1 MFPASPNGKGPG
13 GLPKGWS
20 RKMKRL
26 SHWIGGHLPLLL
38 AGWYF
43 YGMLINSVRLGIDS
57 TFRAPGSPEIKSIW
71 VLNPIKNLLAVFT
84 PTGLGVTFFCVVMVC
99 LITKKGYH
107 WLSGYKFERDPR
119 GFDIVTEGTHG
130 TGGWWT
136 KRQEIE
142 KLIDIGPPEQLE
154 GILIGKQGETGEEEY
169 LAMKPELPLNRHVM
183 IYGASGTGKSRGFVL
198 PFIYGMATKAKKE
211 SMVIV
216 DPKGELFERTSETL
230 RRQEYL
236 VKAYNLLD
244 LENSDGFN
252 CMSVVGDDPSLIAT
266 IAEVIIKNT
275 SNANERQDFWE
286 KAEKNLLMALL
297 HYVNNRCDPSTGEL
311 LPIEERSLGVVY
323 SILSQNSFQEIDE
336 LFAQLPAGHPA
347 ISPYNVF
354 KLAGRQIWGNVAIG
368 LGNRLSVFQ
377 NPLIDKITRYDDID
391 LFQLGQRP
399 CAYYCIISAQD
410 SSLEFL
416 SSMFFSLMFTVLP
429 NYARKNCP
437 GGRLPVAVNAMLEEA
452 CNIGHLVD
460 FKRTIAVCR
469 SFGINCQV
477 VIQGVA
483 QISDRYPDREWEEII
498 GNCDLQIFLGAND
511 KMTVDYWSAKIGVAS
526 ITTTTN
532 QTPVQPLFSPV
543 YNNTRP
549 YSQSRTTTQRPLMYP
564 DELLRLDNSRE
575 IVILRGQKP
584 LLLSKINPD
593 DLPGFREMPRVRVV
607 DYIPQWRVREEGE
620 KGKAKAVPTAPVEP
634 IPPEPPPSTV
644 EPVPL
649 TDTSTETKP
658 ESPLTPPP
666 EPAKTEPP
674 QAVGLLRRYV
684 HTAVTIDDMKR
695 NSVHEE

>member
-1 MFPASPNGKGPG
+1 
-13 GLPKGWS
+13 
-20 RKMKRL
+20 
-26 SHWIGGHLPLLL
+26 
-38 AGWYF
+38 
-43 YGMLINSVRLGIDS
+43 
-57 TFRAPGSPEIKSIW
+57 
-71 VLNPIKNLLAVFT
+71 
-84 PTGLGVTFFCVVMVC
+84 
-99 LITKKGYH
+99 
-107 WLSGYKFERDPR
+107 
-119 GFDIVTEGTHG
+119 
-130 TGGWWT
+130 
-136 KRQEIE
+136 
-142 KLIDIGPPEQLE
+142 
-154 GILIGKQGETGEEEY
+154 
-169 LAMKPELPLNRHVM
+169 MKPELPLNRHVM
-183 IYGASGTGKSRGFVL
+183 IYGASGTEKSRGFVL

>member
-1 MFPASPNGKGPG
+1 
-13 GLPKGWS
+13 
-20 RKMKRL
+20 
-26 SHWIGGHLPLLL
+26 
-38 AGWYF
+38 
-43 YGMLINSVRLGIDS
+43 MLINSVRLGVDR
-57 TFRAPGSPEIKSIW
+57 TFHTPGTQEIKSIW
-71 VLNPIKNLLAVFT
+71 VLNPLKNLLAVFT
-84 PTGLGVTFFCVVMVC
+84 PTGLGVTFFCAVMVC
-99 LITKKGYH
+99 LLTKKGYN
-107 WLSGYKFERDPR
+107 WLSGCKVQRDPR
-119 GFDIVTEGTHG
+119 GFDIVAEGTHG

-136 KRQEIE
+136 KRAEIE
-142 KLIDIGPPEQLE
+142 KLMDIGPPEKLE
-154 GILIGKQGETGEEEY
+154 GILIGKQEEDGEAEY
-169 LAMKPELPLNRHVM
+169 LAMKPGIPLNRHVM

-198 PFIYGMATKAKKE
+198 PFLYGMATKREKE

-230 RRQEYL
+230 RRQGYL

-252 CMSVVGDDPSLIAT
+252 CMSVVGDDSSLVAT

-311 LPIEERSLGVVY
+311 LPIEERSLGAVY
-323 SILSQNSFQEIDE
+323 HILSQHSFQEIDE
-336 LFAQLPAGHPA
+336 LFAQLPTGHPA

-391 LFQLGQRP
+391 LLQLGQRP

-526 ITTTTN
+526 ISTTTN
-532 QTPVQPLFSPV
+532 QMPVQPLFSPV

-564 DELLRLDNSRE
+564 DELLRLDNSKE

-593 DLPGFREMPRVRVV
+593 DLPGFSEMPRVRVV
-607 DYIPQWRVREEGE
+607 NYIPQWRVREEQE
-620 KGKAKAVPTAPVEP
+620 KERTKAAPVPPAPPAPKPSPEVQPVPENPPAETAPVP
-634 IPPEPPPSTV
+634 TSPPEPEKS
-644 EPVPL
+644 
-649 TDTSTETKP
+649 
-658 ESPLTPPP
+658 
-666 EPAKTEPP
+666 EPP

-684 HTAVTIDDMKR
+684 HTAVSIEDMKR
-695 NSVHEE
+695 NSVQEEYKDCATHEL

>member
-1 MFPASPNGKGPG
+1 
-13 GLPKGWS
+13 
-20 RKMKRL
+20 
-26 SHWIGGHLPLLL
+26 
-38 AGWYF
+38 
-43 YGMLINSVRLGIDS
+43 MLINSIRLGIDS
-57 TFRAPGSPEIKSIW
+57 TFHALGAAEAKSIW
-71 VLNPIKNLLAVFT
+71 VLDPVRNLLSVFT
-84 PTGLGVTFFCVVMVC
+84 PTGLGVTFFCILMVC
-99 LITKKGYH
+99 LITKKGYN
-107 WLSGYKFERDPR
+107 WLSGYKFQRDPR
-119 GFDIVTEGTHG
+119 GFDIVAEGTHG

-136 KRQEIE
+136 KQAEIE
-142 KLIDIGPPEQLE
+142 RLIDIGPPEKLE
-154 GILIGKQGETGEEEY
+154 GILIGKQEEAGEEEY
-169 LAMKPELPLNRHVM
+169 LAVKPDLPLNRHVM
-183 IYGASGTGKSRGFVL
+183 VYGASGTGKSRGFVL
-198 PFIYGMATKAKKE
+198 PFIYGMATKRQKE

-216 DPKGELFERTSETL
+216 DPKAELFERTSETL
-230 RRQEYL
+230 RRQGYL

-297 HYVNNRCDPSTGEL
+297 HYVNGRRDPSTGEL
-311 LPIEERSLGVVY
+311 LPIEERSLGAVY
-323 SILSQNSFQEIDE
+323 HILSQNTFQEIDE
-336 LFAQLPAGHPA
+336 LFAQLPPGHPA

-377 NPLIDKITRYDDID
+377 NPLIDKITRYNDID
-391 LFQLGQRP
+391 LLQLGQRP
-399 CAYYCIISAQD
+399 CAYFCVISAQD

-429 NYARKNCP
+429 DHARKNCP
-437 GGRLPVAVNAMLEEA
+437 GGRLPVPVNALLEEA

-469 SFGINCQV
+469 SFGINCQI

-498 GNCDLQIFLGAND
+498 ENCDLQIFLGAND

-526 ITTTTN
+526 IATTTN
-532 QTPVQPLFSPV
+532 QMPVQPLFSPV

-564 DELLRLDNSRE
+564 DELLRLDNSKE

-584 LLLSKINPD
+584 LLLSKIDPD
-593 DLPGFREMPRVRVV
+593 DLPGFSGMPRVRVV
-607 DYIPQWRVREEGE
+607 DYVPQWRVREERE
-620 KGKAKAVPTAPVEP
+620 KERTKAVPVPPDPPAPK
-634 IPPEPPPSTV
+634 PPSEV
-644 EPVPL
+644 QPVPEGPPA
-649 TDTSTETKP
+649 DSKP
-658 ESPLTPPP
+658 APPP
-666 EPAKTEPP
+666 EPEKSEPP

-684 HTAVTIDDMKR
+684 HTAVTIEDMKR
-695 NSVHEE
+695 NSVQEE

>member
-1 MFPASPNGKGPG
+1 MSTPPRSPQERRLAAL
-13 GLPKGWS
+13 LPRRW
-20 RKMKRL
+20 RKKAVQLIAWAEARL
-26 SHWIGGHLPLLL
+26 LLLL

-57 TFRAPGSPEIKSIW
+57 TFHTPGTAEIKSIW
-71 VLNPIKNLLAVFT
+71 VLDPVRNLLAVFT
-84 PTGLGVTFFCVVMVC
+84 PTGLGVTFFCILMVC
-99 LITKKGYH
+99 LVTKKGYN
-107 WLSGYKFERDPR
+107 WLSGHKFQRDPR
-119 GFDIVTEGTHG
+119 GFDIVAEGTHG

-136 KRQEIE
+136 KRAEI
-142 KLIDIGPPEQLE
+142 KRLIDIGPPETLE
-154 GILIGKQGETGEEEY
+154 GILIGRQEEEY
-169 LAMKPELPLNRHVM
+169 LAVKPDLPLNRHVM
-183 IYGASGTGKSRGFVL
+183 VYGASGTGKSRGFVL
-198 PFIYGMATKAKKE
+198 PFIYGMATKKQKE

-216 DPKGELFERTSETL
+216 DPKAELFERTSETL
-230 RRQEYL
+230 RRQGYL

-275 SNANERQDFWE
+275 SNATERQDFWE

-297 HYVNNRCDPSTGEL
+297 HYVNDRRDPATGQL
-311 LPIEERSLGVVY
+311 LPMEERSLGAVY
-323 SILSQNSFQEIDE
+323 HILFQNTFQEIDE
-336 LFAQLPAGHPA
+336 LFAQLPPGHPA

-377 NPLIDKITRYDDID
+377 NPLIDKITRYNDID
-391 LFQLGQRP
+391 LLQLGQRP
-399 CAYYCIISAQD
+399 CAYFCVISAQD

-429 NYARKNCP
+429 NHARKKCP
-437 GGRLPVAVNAMLEEA
+437 GGRLPVPVNALLEEA

-469 SFGINCQV
+469 SFGINCQI

-498 GNCDLQIFLGAND
+498 GNCDLQIFLRAND

-526 ITTTTN
+526 IATTTN
-532 QTPVQPLFSPV
+532 QMPVQPLFSPV

-549 YSQSRTTTQRPLMYP
+549 YSQSRTVTQRPLMYP

-584 LLLSKINPD
+584 LLLSKIAPD
-593 DLPGFREMPRVRVV
+593 DLPGFSGMPRVRVV
-607 DYIPQWRVREEGE
+607 DYVPQWRVREEQE
-620 KGKAKAVPTAPVEP
+620 QTKAAPVP
-634 IPPEPPPSTV
+634 PDSPAPKPPPEV
-644 EPVPL
+644 QPVPEGPPA
-649 TDTSTETKP
+649 DSKP
-658 ESPLTPPP
+658 APPP
-666 EPAKTEPP
+666 EPEKSEPP

-684 HTAVTIDDMKR
+684 HTAVTIEDMKR
-695 NSVHEE
+695 NSAHEE

>member
-1 MFPASPNGKGPG
+1 M
-13 GLPKGWS
+13 GWAEA
-20 RKMKRL
+20 
-26 SHWIGGHLPLLL
+26 HLLL
-38 AGWYF
+38 LLVGWYF
-43 YGMLINSVRLGIDS
+43 YGMLIHSVRLGIDS
-57 TFRAPGSPEIKSIW
+57 TFHTPGTPEVQSLW
-71 VLNPIKNLLAVFT
+71 VLNPITNLLAIFT
-84 PTGLGVTFFCVVMVC
+84 PTGLGVTFFCAVMVC
-99 LITKKGYH
+99 LLSKKGYH
-107 WLSGYKFERDPR
+107 WLSGCKVQRDPR
-119 GFDIVTEGTHG
+119 GFDIVAEGTHG

-136 KRQEIE
+136 KRAEIE
-142 KLIDIGPPEQLE
+142 KLIDIGPPEKLE
-154 GILIGKQGETGEEEY
+154 GVLIGKQEDGVEEEY
-169 LAMKPELPLNRHVM
+169 LAVKPDLPLNRHVM

-198 PFIYGMATKAKKE
+198 PFIYGMAMKKEKE

-230 RRQEYL
+230 RRQGYL

-252 CMSVVGDDPSLIAT
+252 CMSVVGGDSSLIAT

-297 HYVNNRCDPSTGEL
+297 HYVNDRREPATGQL
-311 LPIEERSLGVVY
+311 LPMEERSLGTVY
-323 SILSQNSFQEIDE
+323 HILSQNTFQEIDE
-336 LFAQLPAGHPA
+336 LFAQLPPGHPA

-391 LFQLGQRP
+391 LLQLGQKP

-437 GGRLPVAVNAMLEEA
+437 GSRLPVAVNAMLEEA

-469 SFGINCQV
+469 SFNINCQT

-511 KMTVDYWSAKIGVAS
+511 KMTVDYWSTKIGVAS
-526 ITTTTN
+526 IATTTS

-564 DELLRLDNSRE
+564 DELLRLDNSKE

-593 DLPGFREMPRVRVV
+593 DLPGFSQMPRVRVV
-607 DYIPQWRVREEGE
+607 DYIPRWRVQEEQE
-620 KGKAKAVPTAPVEP
+620 RTKAAPAPPVPPV
-634 IPPEPPPSTV
+634 PEPPLEGQPAPE
-644 EPVPL
+644 EPPA
-649 TDTSTETKP
+649 ENGP
-658 ESPLTPPP
+658 IPPP
-666 EPAKTEPP
+666 EPEKSEPP

-684 HTAVTIDDMKR
+684 HTAVTIDEMKR
-695 NSVHEE
+695 NSVQEESRKA